1 MTLGTT
7 QLLFGFGVQLSV
19 LDSGEEGLE
28 DPGAPEIRLAFRI
41 TSRLVNI
48 EQKSLWEQESAG
60 GSHSNP

>member
-1 MTLGTT
+1 M
-7 QLLFGFGVQLSV
+7 

-28 DPGAPEIRLAFRI
+28 EPGAPEIRLVFLI

>member
-1 MTLGTT
+1 M
-7 QLLFGFGVQLSV
+7 

-28 DPGAPEIRLAFRI
+28 EPGAPGIRLVFLI